1 MRNATRI
8 AFTALAAQIALVNGV
23 ASATEKFNV
32 APTVQQTLEK
42 ATQESSAFLKAINII
57 GVDEQQGEALLAGVN
72 GPVASRTNTGAGNR
86 RNPANVAEMSKDSYS
101 CVQTNFDTS
110 FPYALLDAWAKFPE
124 FQVLLTNA
132 IVERQALDRIMIGFN
147 GKLVAVA
154 TDRATSPLLQ
164 DVNKGWLQKIREGAA
179 DRVLDEGAVAGKIRV
194 GAIKIVKV
202 AGVNTEITGDYQ
214 TLDGVVFDAIQ
225 MLDPWHRARPD
236 LVVLVSRDLMH
247 EKLLKA
253 VETDAMQEL
262 QRDSAYGVP
271 AFRLTVDGK
280 DIARLISP
288 RLMSLEHTDNRGLE
302 ADQLSITLSDHD
314 GLLEIPPKGA
324 VVKLWMGWSDTGLV
338 DKGSYTVDET
348 EHSGA
353 PDILS
358 IRARSADLRGS
369 LKTKRERSWS
379 EVTAFGGSRPRSTV
393 SSGTGA
399 MFATA

>member
-42 ATQESSAFLKAINII
+42 ATQESSAFLKAINVI

-72 GPVASRTNTGAGNR
+72 GPVAGRTNTGAGNR

-147 GKLVAVA
+147 GITAAVS
-154 TDRATSPLLQ
+154 TDRATNPLLQ

-179 DRVLDEGAVAGKIRV
+179 DRVLDEGKVADKVTV
-194 GAIKIVKV
+194 GATKIVKV
-202 AGVNTEITGDYQ
+202 AGVDTEISGDYQ
-214 TLDGVVFDAIQ
+214 TLDGVVFDAVQ
-225 MLDPWHRARPD
+225 MLDPWHRSRPD

-247 EKLLKA
+247 DKLLKA
-253 VETDAMQEL
+253 VEKGSASNQEENAA
-262 QRDSAYGVP
+262 QEIVSR
-271 AFRLTVDGK
+271 
-280 DIARLISP
+280 ARLG
-288 RLMSLEHTDNRGLE
+288 GLPVVD
-302 ADQLSITLSDHD
+302 APFLPAGTVLVTFLKNLSIYWQEGARRRHLKDEPEFDRIADYQSSNDAYVIED
-314 GLLEIPPKGA
+314 FGA
-324 VVKLWMGWSDTGLV
+324 VALV
-338 DKGSYTVDET
+338 ENIEALTYP
-348 EHSGA
+348 A
-353 PDILS
+353 P
-358 IRARSADLRGS
+358 
-369 LKTKRERSWS
+369 S
-379 EVTAFGGSRPRSTV
+379 EA
-393 SSGTGA
+393 
-399 MFATA
+399 

>member
-72 GPVASRTNTGAGNR
+72 GPVAGRTNTSAGNR
-86 RNPANVAEMSKDSYS
+86 RNPANVAKMSKDSYS

-147 GKLVAVA
+147 GKLVAVT
-154 TDRATSPLLQ
+154 TDRTANPLLQ

-179 DRVLDEGAVAGKIRV
+179 DRVLDEGAVEGKIRV
-194 GAIKIVKV
+194 GATKVVKV
-202 AGVNTEITGDYQ
+202 AGVDTEISGDYQ

-225 MLDPWHRARPD
+225 MLDPWHRSRPD

-247 EKLLKA
+247 DKLLKA
-253 VETDAMQEL
+253 VEKGAASNQEENAA
-262 QRDSAYGVP
+262 QEIVSR
-271 AFRLTVDGK
+271 
-280 DIARLISP
+280 ARLG
-288 RLMSLEHTDNRGLE
+288 GLPVVD
-302 ADQLSITLSDHD
+302 APFLPSGTVLVTFLKNLSIYWQEGARRRHVKDEPEFDRIADYQSSNDAYVIED
-314 GLLEIPPKGA
+314 FGA
-324 VVKLWMGWSDTGLV
+324 VALV
-338 DKGSYTVDET
+338 ENIEALTYP
-348 EHSGA
+348 A
-353 PDILS
+353 P
-358 IRARSADLRGS
+358 
-369 LKTKRERSWS
+369 S
-379 EVTAFGGSRPRSTV
+379 EA
-393 SSGTGA
+393 
-399 MFATA
+399 